1 METSLDQSMSQSVLN
16 ESLGTRGE
24 SYWKDR
30 CLKAEEALRVLRAE
44 HKTEIEELKAKH
56 EADIAASRDLFLVR
70 TKPSRANGSGQARSF
85 GKELKAI
92 AIDASADGVASK
104 DIQKVLKSM
113 KRFIDVDS
121 DDGGLRK
128 VPEADYFNKFRSGDM
143 ARLANKQREQ
153 WIASAD
159 MIALSVDGT
168 TMNGDH
174 HICIG
179 GFNERTEYH
188 CLSIKKISA
197 STGLEI
203 AGTMLEMIRQIPG
216 LEGKIRFIIAD
227 RDRAQENAI
236 HRLMDLLNRDRPIA
250 ERIIHIVCMMHTV
263 IRIDDRSYGQLSNE
277 AQAVARL
284 LAQVFG
290 SRKSM
295 VHRKACLKKTLN
307 TLLNGPSGFDTKMGS
322 RYHVNKA
329 NGEVLIHFE
338 EEIRM
343 VLESNQKHP
352 KQRELVEYMASP
364 EWSKIRFEL
373 GIPVLIWVILIDDF
387 HHIVS
392 QSTTYGSIKEAFEK
406 AFSVLSKVLKAKNP
420 FTVALTMALNTNPS
434 NEVTKAALDTIAQYW
449 DKAPASTKKV
459 IGEIA
464 RKSFGEGQTKLE
476 SDWAIMGSIEVSD
489 DFLMQWSQRRI
500 EASFAF
506 LKCCRR
512 RFETMR
518 TENVELLARARQNH
532 LSAWVNFNLD
542 EITDGSVKKA
552 YYEQMEKYEH
562 DFTLEDAVESFNDA
576 F

>member
-1 METSLDQSMSQSVLN
+1 MRPLPAKRVAREVFVDVESDIDSDCMETSLDQSMSQSVLN

-128 VPEADYFNKFRSGDM
+128 VPEADYFNKFRSGEM

-153 WIASAD
+153 WIADAE

-216 LEGKIRFIIAD
+216 LIPGLLERLQESRLGKGKQSLSR
-227 RDRAQENAI
+227 
-236 HRLMDLLNRDRPIA
+236 
-250 ERIIHIVCMMHTV
+250 TG
-263 IRIDDRSYGQLSNE
+263 RSW
-277 AQAVARL
+277 V
-284 LAQVFG
+284 V
-290 SRKSM
+290 SR
-295 VHRKACLKKTLN
+295 
-307 TLLNGPSGFDTKMGS
+307 
-322 RYHVNKA
+322 
-329 NGEVLIHFE
+329 
-338 EEIRM
+338 
-343 VLESNQKHP
+343 
-352 KQRELVEYMASP
+352 
-364 EWSKIRFEL
+364 
-373 GIPVLIWVILIDDF
+373 
-387 HHIVS
+387 
-392 QSTTYGSIKEAFEK
+392 
-406 AFSVLSKVLKAKNP
+406 
-420 FTVALTMALNTNPS
+420 
-434 NEVTKAALDTIAQYW
+434 
-449 DKAPASTKKV
+449 
-459 IGEIA
+459 
-464 RKSFGEGQTKLE
+464 
-476 SDWAIMGSIEVSD
+476 
-489 DFLMQWSQRRI
+489 
-500 EASFAF
+500 
-506 LKCCRR
+506 
-512 RFETMR
+512 
-518 TENVELLARARQNH
+518 
-532 LSAWVNFNLD
+532 
-542 EITDGSVKKA
+542 
-552 YYEQMEKYEH
+552 
-562 DFTLEDAVESFNDA
+562 
-576 F
+576 